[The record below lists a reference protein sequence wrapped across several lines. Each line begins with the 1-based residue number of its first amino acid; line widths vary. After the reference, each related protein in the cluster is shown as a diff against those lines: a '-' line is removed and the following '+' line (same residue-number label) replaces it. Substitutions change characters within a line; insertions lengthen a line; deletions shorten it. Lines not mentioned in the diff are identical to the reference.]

1 MISAAC
7 RKRINCDQHCHKS
20 SDLPLM
26 IHETIINIENLERCQ
41 LGEHD
46 EPKRTVQSE
55 EKDSEVEEVMGSAA
69 SETSP
74 TQAEILVPTS
84 SCDSPYPTPLI
95 LVDGMQTPGTIYP
108 PKAEN
113 IRIGKIRS
121 QFIYPVED
129 FCQNSFKSKVACEN
143 SNFVQSNIRMK
154 GEPPFDVSEIE
165 AAMDVTQEPICSG
178 VICDIERAV
187 IGVVVAQRNEDKT
200 SCVSSKQWVGN
211 GFPNS
216 TSKYKEDQK
225 VSWHATPFEVR
236 LDKVLS
242 DEKLHQQRRTGG
254 RMIELE
260 GKE

>member
-1 MISAAC
+1 MLTWA
-7 RKRINCDQHCHKS
+7 RS
-20 SDLPLM
+20 SKL
-26 IHETIINIENLERCQ
+26 TIC
-41 LGEHD
+41 
-46 EPKRTVQSE
+46 
-55 EKDSEVEEVMGSAA
+55 A
-69 SETSP
+69 
-74 TQAEILVPTS
+74 
-84 SCDSPYPTPLI
+84 
-95 LVDGMQTPGTIYP
+95 VDG
-108 PKAEN
+108 AW
-113 IRIGKIRS
+113 R
-121 QFIYPVED
+121 
-129 FCQNSFKSKVACEN
+129 NSFKSKVACEN

-242 DEKLHQQRRTGG
+242 DEKLHQQRYSSLLLNFNHTLLHLLFTRLSNEKI
-254 RMIELE
+254 RQLLVLPLELTLQTVCRAFVL
-260 GKE
+260 